1 MIEMRTDKF
10 NLDSIE
16 SLRDSM
22 LGSLNELDIDT
33 LREQVEKYNHA
44 IRETM
49 SDLSAQELA
58 EPDLE
63 SIKQF
68 LIRHQQLI
76 QGFEYKRQHVADELK
91 KMKRGRD
98 MQKTYQKN

>member
-1 MIEMRTDKF
+1 MRANKL
-10 NLDSIE
+10 NLSRIE
-16 SLRDSM
+16 SLRESL

-33 LREQVEKYNHA
+33 LREQVEIYNLA
-44 IRETM
+44 IREIM
-49 SDLSAQELA
+49 SDLPAQELA
-58 EPDLE
+58 ESDLE

-68 LIRHQQLI
+68 LVRHQQLL

-98 MQKTYQKN
+98 MQQTYQKN